1 MLQPDDGSSSN
12 NVLVIIFAF
21 SNSGSMALLFICSV
35 LCLEIIWR
43 ASQFMYKRSKIH
55 TYDLGNAI
63 KKTKDMMRKVRGIKA
78 YEMASLERPRSR
90 RHISGMTDKE
100 ILEEFAQHE
109 NEVQT
114 YLQERQKIIDK
125 AAYMV
130 FSDDGSSVDSESF
143 SHFWRDSCSYYSSA
157 AILFFYAGSAL
168 LFVATMTY
176 MWARFHYTLSSPL
189 AANVSVVLITLA
201 LVASFGLVL
210 YLRYYDKRYLE
221 SKEKFEEDNRKAEIR
236 LNKAEERMA
245 RSEPLEIPLSFE
257 APSSQEVSVSEA
269 QPTQSVGGEDV
280 HVNART
286 GGNIDHIPDQGD
298 VHGSGSGS
306 EMKEQ
311 SRDEF
316 KDTEYEEDDEVKD
329 EEDDVYRN
337 SSHSSRSSTSN
348 TNSNSTYS
356 SSHNNSN
363 DNINGNQLQRSTNG
377 VSTDPLSEQHNSR
390 AGTFARRILRS
401 ASSNREVTNGSNSL
415 FTITE
420 GFES

>member
-1 MLQPDDGSSSN
+1 
-12 NVLVIIFAF
+12 
-21 SNSGSMALLFICSV
+21 
-35 LCLEIIWR
+35 
-43 ASQFMYKRSKIH
+43 
-55 TYDLGNAI
+55 
-63 KKTKDMMRKVRGIKA
+63 
-78 YEMASLERPRSR
+78 
-90 RHISGMTDKE
+90 
-100 ILEEFAQHE
+100 
-109 NEVQT
+109 
-114 YLQERQKIIDK
+114 
-125 AAYMV
+125 
-130 FSDDGSSVDSESF
+130 
-143 SHFWRDSCSYYSSA
+143 
-157 AILFFYAGSAL
+157 
-168 LFVATMTY
+168 MTY

-245 RSEPLEIPLSFE
+245 RSEPLEIPLPFE
-257 APSSQEVSVSEA
+257 APSSQKVSESEA
-269 QPTQSVGGEDV
+269 QPSQGDRGEDV

-286 GGNIDHIPDQGD
+286 DGNIDHIPDQDNGN
-298 VHGSGSGS
+298 GSGSGS

-316 KDTEYEEDDEVKD
+316 RDTEYDDDEVKD

-337 SSHSSRSSTSN
+337 NSSHSSRSTNSN

-363 DNINGNQLQRSTNG
+363 DNINGNNQLHRSTNG
-377 VSTDPLSEQHNSR
+377 VSTDPLSEQPNSR